1 MPKNNTQQNQKNNP
15 ENLENQTNDVSLN
28 KNKNPKNTKDIKIKG
43 TYFNLNDKKEKKLK
57 YDYNEVEK
65 IIENFLDK
73 YEIDFKIESKIY
85 EELERTLNK
94 EEILVNLNVLLGKE
108 KESEYKYQLNYEQFV
123 DFKIYVSDLIK
134 NCINEELTL
143 LREANEAKEHVT
155 EKDEEELTMYEEI
168 YANLFEEI
176 NLTMFNHGINRITL
190 TTFHYYLKV
199 LEVFAKMY
207 LDEAE
212 VTNIRRAKNPLE
224 LFLKDLYII
233 LSKDPELTRF
243 LLTLKSL
250 IEQWLIKYNAK
261 TKIGEFYY
269 DILMISPDYII
280 ERILKY
286 LLFTA
291 IKNKNPLTL
300 RAIFSSYLTLIHQ
313 NLFSFYATNLD
324 KVKIGFFKQLENLF
338 TENFNLIFENNY
350 FNSSQF
356 FTETLLINFI
366 FKHKKLLKKDYFLFS
381 DEYFQ
386 YFFEPNY
393 IDINRSYDKN
403 MNIKD
408 HDFLYNTV
416 FKHLNNSF
424 KEETYYHK
432 VNSKFF
438 KNNIK
443 KKYYLIIKEMLIQK
457 FFNFFFL
464 YLEDKETVNEIL
476 DKMAKDISQKL
487 NLNFFLDENYK
498 NKKFDEKE
506 YYKLLDDFVEIFA
519 RKIL

>member
-1 MPKNNTQQNQKNNP
+1 MQKT
-15 ENLENQTNDVSLN
+15 EQTEQSKQTEVKID
-28 KNKNPKNTKDIKIKG
+28 NPKNIKIKG
-43 TYFNLNDKKEKKLK
+43 TYFDLNDKKEKKLK

-65 IIENFLDK
+65 IIEDFLDK

-85 EELERTLNK
+85 EDFEKTLNK
-94 EEILVNLNVLLGKE
+94 EEIFKNLQVLLGKE
-108 KESEYKYQLNYEQFV
+108 KESEYKYQLDFDQFLG
-123 DFKIYVSDLIK
+123 FKDYIQTLIFDSIE
-134 NCINEELTL
+134 NELEELTL
-143 LREANEAKEHVT
+143 SNI
-155 EKDEEELTMYEEI
+155 EEEKLQMYKDI
-168 YANLFEEI
+168 YQNLFEEI
-176 NLTMFNHGINRITL
+176 HLTMFNKGINRITL

-212 VTNIRRAKNPLE
+212 VTNIKRAKNPLE

-250 IEQWLIKYNAK
+250 IEQWLIKYNSK

-269 DILMISPDYII
+269 DILMISPDHIT

-324 KVKIGFFKQLENLF
+324 KVKVGFFKQLENLF
-338 TENFNLIFENNY
+338 TENFTLIFEDNY

-356 FTETLLINFI
+356 FTEIMLTNFI
-366 FKHKKLLKKDYFLFS
+366 FKNKKLLKKDYFLFT
-381 DEYFQ
+381 DNFFHH
-386 YFFEPNY
+386 FFEPNY
-393 IDINRSYDKN
+393 VDIIRSHDKN
-403 MNIKD
+403 MNILD
-408 HDFLYNTV
+408 HDFIYNTIT
-416 FKHLNNSF
+416 KNINNSF
-424 KEETYYHK
+424 SEEAYYHK

-443 KKYYLIIKEMLIQK
+443 KKYNLIIKELLTQK
-457 FFNFFFL
+457 LFNFF
-464 YLEDKETVNEIL
+464 YMYIEDRETVDEIL
-476 DKMAKDISQKL
+476 NKMSRDISQKL
-487 NLNFFLDENYK
+487 NPNFFLDENYK

-506 YYKLLDDFVEIFA
+506 YYKFLTNFIEIFTT
-519 RKIL
+519 KII

>member
-1 MPKNNTQQNQKNNP
+1 MKRENQEVKNKILKNDNP
-15 ENLENQTNDVSLN
+15 EN
-28 KNKNPKNTKDIKIKG
+28 IKVKG

-57 YDYNEVEK
+57 YDYNKIEK
-65 IIENFLDK
+65 IIEDFLDK

-85 EELERTLNK
+85 EELEKILDK
-94 EEILVNLNVLLGKE
+94 EKVFKNLEVLQGKR
-108 KESEYKYQLNYEQFV
+108 KESEYEYQLSFEQFLEFK
-123 DFKIYVSDLIK
+123 DFVRELIYDSIQKELNEIKGKVS
-134 NCINEELTL
+134 
-143 LREANEAKEHVT
+143 
-155 EKDEEELTMYEEI
+155 EEEYKMYEEI
-168 YANLFEEI
+168 FTNLFEEI
-176 NLTMFNHGINRITL
+176 HLTMFNKGINRITL

-199 LEVFAKMY
+199 LEYFARMY
-207 LDEAE
+207 LDEAG
-212 VTNIRRAKNPLE
+212 VTNIKRAKNPLE

-250 IEQWLIKYNAK
+250 IEQWLIKYNSK

-269 DILMISPDYII
+269 DILMISPDHII

-350 FNSSQF
+350 FNSPQF
-356 FTETLLINFI
+356 LIEVMLINFV
-366 FKHKKLLKKDYFLFS
+366 FKHKKLFKKDYFLFT

-386 YFFEPNY
+386 QFFEPNY
-393 IDINRSYDKN
+393 IDVIRSYDKN
-403 MNIKD
+403 INIID
-408 HDFLYNTV
+408 HDFLYNTI
-416 FKHLNNSF
+416 FKNIKNSF
-424 KEETYYHK
+424 TKEAYYHK
-432 VNSKFF
+432 VNSSFF

-443 KKYYLIIKEMLIQK
+443 KKYYLIIKEMLAQK
-457 FFNFFFL
+457 FFNFFYM
-464 YLEDKETVNEIL
+464 YLEDRDTVDEIL

-498 NKKFDEKE
+498 NKKFNEKE
-506 YYKLLDDFVEIFA
+506 YYKLIDGFITLFA
-519 RKIL
+519 HKIL

>member
-1 MPKNNTQQNQKNNP
+1 MSQAQKN
-15 ENLENQTNDVSLN
+15 QN
-28 KNKNPKNTKDIKIKG
+28 KSDSIIDNPKNIKIKG

-57 YDYNEVEK
+57 YDYNKIEK
-65 IIENFLDK
+65 IIEEFLDK
-73 YEIDFKIESKIY
+73 YEIDFKMESKIY
-85 EELERTLNK
+85 EEMERTLNK
-94 EEILVNLNVLLGKE
+94 NQIMRNLQILLGKA
-108 KESEYKYQLNYEQFV
+108 KESEYEYQLDYDQFIS
-123 DFKIYVSDLIK
+123 FKHYLEEIIFDSIQNELSELEKQNISEEDL
-134 NCINEELTL
+134 E
-143 LREANEAKEHVT
+143 
-155 EKDEEELTMYEEI
+155 MYKEI

-176 NLTMFNHGINRITL
+176 HLTMFNNGINRITL

-207 LDEAE
+207 LDEAQ
-212 VTNIRRAKNPLE
+212 VTNIKRAKNPLE

-250 IEQWLIKYNAK
+250 IEQWLIKYNSK

-269 DILMISPDYII
+269 DILMISPDHIT

-350 FNSSQF
+350 FNSNQF
-356 FTETLLINFI
+356 FTETMLISFI
-366 FKHKKLLKKDYFLFS
+366 FKHKKILKKDYFLFS
-381 DEYFQ
+381 DEFFQ

-393 IDINRSYDKN
+393 VDIIRSYDKN
-403 MNIKD
+403 MNIRD
-408 HDFLYNTV
+408 HDFLYITLLKNV
-416 FKHLNNSF
+416 NNSF
-424 KEETYYHK
+424 VKESYYHK
-432 VNSKFF
+432 INSKFF

-443 KKYYLIIKEMLIQK
+443 KKYYLIIKEMLNQK
-457 FFNFFFL
+457 FFNFFYI
-464 YLEDKETVNEIL
+464 YLEDRETIDEIL

-498 NKKFDEKE
+498 NKKFEEKE
-506 YYKLLDDFVEIFA
+506 YYKFLDDFVDLFA
-519 RKIL
+519 RKMI